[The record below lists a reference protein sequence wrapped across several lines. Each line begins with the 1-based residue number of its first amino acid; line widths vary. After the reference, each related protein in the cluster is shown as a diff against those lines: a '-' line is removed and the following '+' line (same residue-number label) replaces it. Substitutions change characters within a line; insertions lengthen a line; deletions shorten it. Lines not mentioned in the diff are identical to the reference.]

1 MRELRRD
8 GELRVSTTTTPA
20 RVAVLDR
27 LVYKR
32 DYRKAL
38 LFADHLEQSSTAF
51 SERDRLLIKLIRAES
66 LAFLGRY
73 VESERICRQLIS
85 PLRLGAEH
93 DLYGRCCHVLS
104 IVDSYTGRLEE
115 AVDNANL
122 AHYTFRRAED
132 DYWTISSLNWLG
144 GVFFHKG
151 DYGQALR
158 CFARCRDL
166 VASKPGFERWADL
179 AAENEGRVYMLLG
192 SAKDAASAFLGT
204 RKHHVVRRERLNIY
218 RHDLSLAYLCILK
231 HQFRRAERCLKA
243 YTAEHR
249 ASFPLCEQGI
259 WYEYFGELELSRD
272 RLAEAEHH
280 LKTAIRIGEQSG
292 PDLLLIGQSRRLL
305 AQVHLAAGDLR
316 AARAE
321 CQRAY
326 DAVRTVGERIEVAIC
341 DRIMGE
347 IHERSGQSDDAH
359 RCFESSIRMLRMIGA
374 RVELGRTLLAA
385 AQQRAI
391 DRRQR
396 LGHLL
401 EAERL
406 FSESGIVRWVEQVH
420 QALHT
425 VFVQQEREPPKLRA
439 GQQSSDT
446 PTFITRNAN
455 TRETLQ
461 LAERWAQS
469 ELAILLTGETGTG
482 KDLLAEIIHKN
493 SPRRDKPFV
502 DIDLSTLSDTIWESE
517 LFGHKKGSFTGA
529 VTDKVGLLESAD
541 GGTVFLNEIGNL
553 PLTLQA
559 KLLEFLDTHE
569 IRRVGDTQRTKL
581 DVRLVAATN
590 SDLRDAVD
598 EGQFR
603 SDLYYRLNQAH
614 LHLMPLRERTED
626 IPALIRHY
634 LRDYGATEDG
644 VNTLNGQPWM
654 RRALSQR
661 WIGNVRQ
668 LCAFIG
674 RLASVADLHDPSTW
688 AQWADFLLN
697 YNERIERDD
706 RRQEEEFKKRVM
718 SVLDEHDWNQRA
730 SARELDMN
738 ESSLRRHL
746 RRWGVVRP
754 DE

>member
-1 MRELRRD
+1 MGRCQEAELLCRSLIAR
-8 GELRVSTTTTPA
+8 LR
-20 RVAVLDR
+20 
-27 LVYKR
+27 
-32 DYRKAL
+32 
-38 LFADHLEQSSTAF
+38 F
-51 SERDRLLIKLIRAES
+51 
-66 LAFLGRY
+66 
-73 VESERICRQLIS
+73 
-85 PLRLGAEH
+85 GAEH
-93 DLYGRCCHVLS
+93 GQYARCCFILS
-104 IVDSYTGRLEE
+104 VIYDHLGDLERAIE
-115 AVDNANL
+115 SANL
-122 AHYTFRRAED
+122 SHFTFRRIED
-132 DYWTISSLNWLG
+132 YASAVRTLNWHG
-144 GVFFHKG
+144 NIYFFKS
-151 DYGQALR
+151 DYQNALHCWKECESLSLKHNLERARLIARENAGQACILLGDVSSACDKFVGNR
-158 CFARCRDL
+158 RDL
-166 VASKPGFERWADL
+166 ASQD
-179 AAENEGRVYMLLG
+179 
-192 SAKDAASAFLGT
+192 
-204 RKHHVVRRERLNIY
+204 ERLNVF
-218 RHDLSLAYLCILK
+218 RHDLSIAYLCILK

-243 YTAEHR
+243 YTTEHR
-249 ASFPLCEQGI
+249 ESFPLREQGI
-259 WYEYFGELELSRD
+259 WYEYFGELELSRG
-272 RLAEAEHH
+272 RLDAAEQY
-280 LKTAIRIGEQSG
+280 LKTAITIGEQSG
-292 PDLLLIGQSRRLL
+292 PDLSLIGQSRRLL
-305 AQVHLAAGDLR
+305 AQVYLAAGDLS

-321 CQRAY
+321 CRRAY
-326 DAVRTVGERIEVAIC
+326 EAVRTVGERIEIGIC

-359 RCFESSIRMLRMIGA
+359 QYFDSSIRMLRMIGA

-385 AQQRAI
+385 AQQTAI

-406 FSESGIVRWVEQVH
+406 FSESGIVYWVDQVH

-425 VFVQQEREPPKLRA
+425 VFEQQDRESPKRRA
-439 GQQSSDT
+439 SRPSSDT

-482 KDLLAEIIHKN
+482 KDLLAEIIHKT
-493 SPRRDKPFV
+493 SRRRDQPFV

-529 VTDKVGLLESAD
+529 LTDKVGLLESAD

-581 DVRLVAATN
+581 NVRLIAATN

-603 SDLYYRLNQAH
+603 PDLYYRLNHAH

-654 RRALSQR
+654 KRALSQR

-706 RRQEEEFKKRVM
+706 RRQEEEFKVRVIK
-718 SVLDEHDWNQRA
+718 VLDDHDWNQRA
-730 SARELDMN
+730 SARVLEMS
-738 ESSLRRHL
+738 ESSLRRQL
-746 RRWGVVRP
+746 RRWGVVRS